1 MEDAKNLNPS
11 LVPILQAM
19 KDKFLKYWEEVPA
32 VTIIANYLHLSF
44 KKKYTILMLQT
55 YKNNLHLPYTEE
67 EARVSSLLEDMFNI
81 YNSRRNINQ
90 ASSSG
95 QNTRY
100 TQKNKFIY
108 IIYYIVYSLVL

>member
-19 KDKFLKYWEEVPA
+19 KDKKILKYWEKVPA
-32 VTIIANYLHLSF
+32 VTIIVSYLHPSF
-44 KKKYTILMLQT
+44 KKKYTILMLQI
-55 YKNNLHLPYTEE
+55 YKNNLRLPYTEE

-81 YNSRRNINQ
+81 YNSRRNMNQ
-90 ASSSG
+90 AFSSG

-100 TQKNKFIY
+100 T
-108 IIYYIVYSLVL
+108 